1 MNSEVDLLIV
11 GGGPA
16 GLLAAIIAN
25 HIGLSYQVIEARA
38 GTHPE
43 PSAHVFKTH
52 TMEVYR
58 RIGVADKL
66 FAKGTPIEQQQC
78 IIWSESVTGLIYGRL
93 DLAGKKGRV
102 ARFTEI
108 SPACSLN
115 MPQSLVEP
123 VLHHR
128 LIEIAGKD
136 PVQFGSRLE
145 DFTQDEAGVTATVRG
160 PEGLRQM
167 RARYIIGADG
177 AASQVRRSAGIAM
190 EGPQALAHF
199 LAIHIH
205 SDMTDIVTER
215 PSILFFLRT
224 HRLDGFFIV
233 HQPVGSQVFMM
244 RFDPETTPF
253 ESFDKERCR
262 AIMDEAF
269 GSERDY
275 SISSVDRWAMSAQ
288 VAEHYRNGR
297 ALLVGDAGH
306 RFPPT
311 GGLGLNTGVE
321 DVENLL
327 WKIAAVLRGQASDTL
342 LDTYEVECRPIAI
355 RNTDQSIFNFERM
368 GRVNRALHADQGSDA
383 VQDLLAALHAD
394 SNHPAFAAIQQ
405 AVDDQI
411 DHFAFLELEMAV
423 KVRDSAAILE
433 AGRSVALPV
442 PAAEGY
448 QPSFTPG
455 SHIPHFWIT
464 SDTSSLDVLSFD
476 RMTLF
481 APAGEVAAW
490 NAAASALPSLL
501 MPVNVVAIE
510 GEMRSV
516 RACVADYWGDEP
528 YAILVRPDG
537 RIAWVEPEG
546 LTDRG
551 HALTAALAEI
561 TQSPNSANKEMVA

>member
-16 GLLAAIIAN
+16 GLLASIIAAR
-25 HIGLSYQVIEARA
+25 IGLSYHILESRS

-58 RIGVADKL
+58 RIGVADEL
-66 FAKGTPIEQQQC
+66 FAKGTPVEQQQG
-78 IIWSESVTGLIYGRL
+78 IIWCESVTGLIYGRL
-93 DLAGKKGRV
+93 DLTGKKGRV

-115 MPQSLVEP
+115 MPQSRVEP
-123 VLHHR
+123 VLHRR
-128 LIEIAGKD
+128 LVEIAGKD
-136 PVQFGSRLE
+136 PVQFGTRLE
-145 DFTQDEAGVTATVRG
+145 DFTQDEDGVTATVRG
-160 PEGLRQM
+160 PDGLRQM

-190 EGPQALAHF
+190 QGPQALAHF
-199 LAIHIH
+199 LAIHIR
-205 SDMTDIVTER
+205 SDMTDIIAER
-215 PSILFFLRT
+215 PSILFFIRT

-233 HQPVGSQVFMM
+233 HESVGSQVFMM

-253 ESFDKERCR
+253 EFFDEERCR
-262 AIMDEAF
+262 AIMDEAL
-269 GSERDY
+269 GSARDY
-275 SISSVDRWAMSAQ
+275 SISSIDRWAMSAQ
-288 VAEHYRNGR
+288 VADHYRNGR

-327 WKIAAVLRGQASDTL
+327 WKIAAVLRGQASDAL
-342 LDTYEVECRPIAI
+342 LDSYEVECRPIAI
-355 RNTDQSIFNFERM
+355 RNTDQSMFNFERM
-368 GRVNRALHADQGSDA
+368 GRVNRALQADQGSDA
-383 VQDLLAALHAD
+383 VRDLIMALQAD
-394 SNHPAFAAIQQ
+394 GNHPAFAAIQQ

-423 KVRDSAAILE
+423 KIRDSAAIRQ
-433 AGRSVALPV
+433 ADRSIALPV
-442 PAAEGY
+442 PAVEGY

-455 SHIPHFWIT
+455 GHIPHFWI
-464 SDTSSLDVLSFD
+464 SPDTSSLDLLSFD
-476 RMTLF
+476 TMTLF
-481 APAGEVAAW
+481 APIGDMAAW
-490 NAAASALPSLL
+490 RAAVSALPSHL
-501 MPVNVVAIE
+501 MPVNIVAIE

-516 RACVADYWGDEP
+516 RARVADYWGDYP

-537 RIAWVEPEG
+537 RIAWVEPE
-546 LTDRG
+546 TMHDRG
-551 HALTAALAEI
+551 IALAAAVSAI
-561 TQSPNSANKEMVA
+561 TQSPNSQNKEMVA

>member
-16 GLLAAIIAN
+16 GFLAAIIATR
-25 HIGLSYQVIEARA
+25 IGLSYQIIEART

-58 RIGVADKL
+58 RIGIADEL
-66 FAKGTPIEQQQC
+66 FARGTPIEQQQC

-123 VLHHR
+123 VLHRR
-128 LIEIAGKD
+128 LVELAGSD
-136 PVQFGSRLE
+136 PVQFGTRLE
-145 DFTQDEAGVTATVRG
+145 DFTQDDAGVTATVRAPDG
-160 PEGLRQM
+160 PRQI

-190 EGPQALAHF
+190 QGPQALAHF
-199 LAIHIH
+199 LAIHIR

-215 PSILFFLRT
+215 PSILFFIRT

-244 RFDPETTPF
+244 RFDPEATPF
-253 ESFDKERCR
+253 ESFDEERCR

-269 GSERDY
+269 GSDRDY
-275 SISSVDRWAMSAQ
+275 SISSIDRWTMSAQ

-327 WKIAAVLRGQASDTL
+327 WKLAAVLRGQARDTL
-342 LDTYEVECRPIAI
+342 LDTYEVECRPIAV

-383 VQDLLAALHAD
+383 IRDLLAALHAD
-394 SNHPAFAAIQQ
+394 STHPAFAAIQQ

-433 AGRSVALPV
+433 AGRPVALPV

-464 SDTSSLDVLSFD
+464 ADRSSLDVLSFD

-481 APAGEVAAW
+481 APLGDVAAW
-490 NAAASALPSLL
+490 SAAASALSSDL
-501 MPVNVVAIE
+501 MPVSVVGIE
-510 GEMRSV
+510 SEMRSI
-516 RACVADYWGDEP
+516 RARVADYWGDEP

-537 RIAWVEPEG
+537 RIAWVEPEIVH
-546 LTDRG
+546 DRG
-551 HALTAALAEI
+551 AALAAAVAAI
-561 TQSPNSANKEMVA
+561 TQAPNPQNNEMVA